1 MSFELYYS
9 VFYLCFL
16 ILTFC
21 YKLYGGLKYPPRT
34 WELEFSA
41 AIIFSFM
48 QFQRLDLG
56 FRANRNEHSVAMCIY
71 TIFTA
76 IAIGFYVYFFRYQTY
91 VLLIDLVVGVIGVFF
106 AVFELALGVAAT
118 AKFYKI
124 KSVF

>member
-1 MSFELYYS
+1 MTFELYYMI
-9 VFYLCFL
+9 FYLIFL

-21 YKLYGGLKYPPRT
+21 YKLYVGLKYPPNT

-48 QFQRLDLG
+48 QYLRIDLG
-56 FRANRNEHSVAMCIY
+56 FRANRNEHSVAMRIY
-71 TIFTA
+71 TVFTA

-91 VLLIDLVVGVIGVFF
+91 VLLIDFVVGVIGVFF
-106 AVFELALGVAAT
+106 ALFELALGIAAT

>member
-9 VFYLCFL
+9 IFYLVFL

-21 YKLYGGLKYPPRT
+21 YKLNGGLKYPPNT
-34 WELEFSA
+34 WGMEFSA
-41 AIIFSFM
+41 AIIFMFM

-56 FRANRNEHSVAMCIY
+56 FRANRNEHSIAMFIY

-91 VLLIDLVVGVIGVFF
+91 VLLIEIVVGVIGVFF
-106 AVFELALGVAAT
+106 TLFELALGIAAT
-118 AKFYKI
+118 TKFYKI